1 MLDDDNFSCMRPTII
16 SKNRRYIKAIVT
28 QIPANESSNFSVVLI
43 FAFQKYYL
51 LRVLILK
58 NVLIYKTPLYMPS
71 DNQASVFCLRNRS
84 KDSVIVQVL
93 FSKC

>member
-43 FAFQKYYL
+43 FAFQKYYF
-51 LRVLILK
+51 LILK
-58 NVLIYKTPLYMPS
+58 NASIYKTSLYMPS